1 MKNTTTNT
9 NPPGTLAQR
18 LGWLVLIWG
27 CSIAALGL
35 VAWLMRL
42 LMGLAGMT
50 TSA

>member
-1 MKNTTTNT
+1 MKDTTCTNT
-9 NPPGTLAQR
+9 PSTLTQR
-18 LGWLVLIWG
+18 LGWLVLIWA
-27 CSIAALGL
+27 CSIASLGL

>member
-1 MKNTTTNT
+1 MKDTTCTNT
-9 NPPGTLAQR
+9 PGTLAQR

-27 CSIAALGL
+27 GSIASLGL

-50 TSA
+50 TNS